1 VVYLALTQHVKVGIT
16 RKTQVPTRWI
26 DQGAQQAIILA
37 ETPNRY
43 LAGVLEVALKEHYSD
58 KTNWQLMLRNVQA
71 TDQPD
76 LSAEKWE
83 LEELLPHD
91 LTQYWTDDEEIWNL
105 NYPVMQYPEK
115 VQALSFDKTPEISG
129 VLTGI
134 RGQYLYLDQI
144 NVLNLRKH
152 TGYEVIWQL

>member
-1 VVYLALTQHVKVGIT
+1 
-16 RKTQVPTRWI
+16 
-26 DQGAQQAIILA
+26 
-37 ETPNRY
+37 
-43 LAGVLEVALKEHYSD
+43 
-58 KTNWQLMLRNVQA
+58 
-71 TDQPD
+71 
-76 LSAEKWE
+76 
-83 LEELLPHD
+83 
-91 LTQYWTDDEEIWNL
+91 
-105 NYPVMQYPEK
+105 MQYPEK